1 VYVIRSRQ
9 QFLLLEENWN
19 SIYKS
24 DDEANIFLSWQWL
37 NQLYE
42 RRHESVFILAFKSS
56 PGNNFFS
63 ALLPLRKGVTFDAAS
78 GAMQNTISL
87 GGNNWADYTGFLCD
101 NRHESSAIPALADA
115 LRQCSWGRLHLSCL
129 KISQRRLELLGK
141 SFPADSFKVKQ
152 VESTDNNGTIDLSVC
167 PGVELPDTF
176 NEYLVTRVR
185 AKTRQKIRRYERKL
199 NTLSTLAIRQSTNA
213 TLENDLDSFAHLWCQ
228 RYRKIKGISVY
239 RKATIY
245 RTILSQG
252 FHSGLMQILVLTEMN
267 TPVAIQ
273 ANYIDQE
280 KKQLLFYATARS
292 ETFKTVPAGL
302 LLHAQSIRF
311 AIASGLRFYDMLRGD
326 EKYKYS
332 LGGKDHPLFNLKIK
346 RRKWD
351 ASRSFL
357 DDDCTTQALKVTNK
371 LTRRLSNTRIERLY
385 CQMLESWPNNPVVLH
400 QYSQWLSQ
408 SGMGHY
414 AELIQQHLRVS
425 EQVGSSVDRP

>member
-1 VYVIRSRQ
+1 
-9 QFLLLEENWN
+9 
-19 SIYKS
+19 
-24 DDEANIFLSWQWL
+24 
-37 NQLYE
+37 
-42 RRHESVFILAFKSS
+42 
-56 PGNNFFS
+56 
-63 ALLPLRKGVTFDAAS
+63 
-78 GAMQNTISL
+78 
-87 GGNNWADYTGFLCD
+87 
-101 NRHESSAIPALADA
+101 
-115 LRQCSWGRLHLSCL
+115 
-129 KISQRRLELLGK
+129 
-141 SFPADSFKVKQ
+141 VKQ

-252 FHSGLMQILVLTEMN
+252 FHSGLMQILVLT
-267 TPVAIQ
+267 
-273 ANYIDQE
+273 
-280 KKQLLFYATARS
+280 RS

-371 LTRRLSNTRIERLY
+371 LNSFGLGSALFKPEYDIN
-385 CQMLESWPNNPVVLH
+385 
-400 QYSQWLSQ
+400 
-408 SGMGHY
+408 
-414 AELIQQHLRVS
+414 ELRQRAVS
-425 EQVGSSVDRP
+425 FTSAFYKYKS